1 MDQLANSFTDLETSD
16 HQTVETHNNQ
26 SAFQILYPDEQTI
39 PFIFASPHSGRRYST
54 AFIEASRLTPVML
67 RRSEDSFIDELFSK
81 APNYGA
87 PLLKA
92 TFPRAY
98 VDPNREPFELDPT
111 MFEDQLPDYVNTDS
125 VKISAGLGTVAR
137 VVINGENIYRKK
149 LKFSEIKRRVES
161 FYFPYH
167 QALQRLIENTRIKF
181 GFCILIDCHSMPS
194 IGGPMDDDTGNNRV
208 DIVLGNN
215 HDASCAPQLLS
226 YTSASLK
233 RQGLSICRNKPYSGG
248 YTTCHYGKPDKGV
261 HALQIEINR
270 SLYMN
275 ETNIEKHGGF
285 LELSDKVTRF
295 IFDLSKFNLN

>member
-16 HQTVETHNNQ
+16 HQTVEPDNNQ

-194 IGGPMDDDTGNNRV
+194 IGGPMDDATGNNRV

-215 HDASCAPQLLS
+215 HDASCAPHLLS

>member
-16 HQTVETHNNQ
+16 HQTVETDNNQ

-194 IGGPMDDDTGNNRV
+194 IGGPMDDDMDNNRV

-261 HALQIEINR
+261 HALQIEVNR
-270 SLYMN
+270 SLYMD

>member
-16 HQTVETHNNQ
+16 HQTVENDNNQ

-54 AFIEASRLTPVML
+54 EFIEASRLTPVML

-167 QALQRLIENTRIKF
+167 QALQRLIENTHIKF

>member
-16 HQTVETHNNQ
+16 RQTVETDNNQ

-167 QALQRLIENTRIKF
+167 QALQRLIKNTRIKF

-194 IGGPMDDDTGNNRV
+194 IGDPMDDDTGNNRV

-215 HDASCAPQLLS
+215 HDVSCAPHLLS

>member
-1 MDQLANSFTDLETSD
+1 
-16 HQTVETHNNQ
+16 
-26 SAFQILYPDEQTI
+26 
-39 PFIFASPHSGRRYST
+39 
-54 AFIEASRLTPVML
+54 ML

-194 IGGPMDDDTGNNRV
+194 IDGPMDDDTGNNRV

-215 HDASCAPQLLS
+215 YVASCAPQLLS

-295 IFDLSKFNLN
+295 IFDLSKFNLNQLTFFKKTFGMYFAYSIRRYQPTRSRDGKGVCEIFWNFTPACIRVYIHPVGGFSEKKCGFS

>member
-1 MDQLANSFTDLETSD
+1 
-16 HQTVETHNNQ
+16 
-26 SAFQILYPDEQTI
+26 
-39 PFIFASPHSGRRYST
+39 
-54 AFIEASRLTPVML
+54 
-67 RRSEDSFIDELFSK
+67 
-81 APNYGA
+81 
-87 PLLKA
+87 
-92 TFPRAY
+92 
-98 VDPNREPFELDPT
+98 
-111 MFEDQLPDYVNTDS
+111 
-125 VKISAGLGTVAR
+125 
-137 VVINGENIYRKK
+137 
-149 LKFSEIKRRVES
+149 
-161 FYFPYH
+161 
-167 QALQRLIENTRIKF
+167 
-181 GFCILIDCHSMPS
+181 MPS

-215 HDASCAPQLLS
+215 HDTSCAPHLLS

-248 YTTCHYGKPDKGV
+248 YTTCHYGKPDKDV

>member
-1 MDQLANSFTDLETSD
+1 LDQLANSFTDLETLD
-16 HQTVETHNNQ
+16 HQTVETLNNQ
-26 SAFQILYPDEQTI
+26 SAYQILYPDEQTI
-39 PFIFASPHSGRRYST
+39 PFIFASPHSGRRYPT

-125 VKISAGLGTVAR
+125 IKISAGLGTVAR

-149 LKFSEIKRRVES
+149 LKFSEIRRRVES

-194 IGGPMDDDTGNNRV
+194 IGGPMDDDSGNNRV

-215 HDASCAPQLLS
+215 HDASCTPHLLS

-261 HALQIEINR
+261 HALQIEVNR

-275 ETNIEKHGGF
+275 ETDIEKHGGF
-285 LELSDKVTRF
+285 FELSDKVTRF
-295 IFDLSKFNLN
+295 MFDLSKFNLN

>member
-16 HQTVETHNNQ
+16 HQTVETDNNQ

-167 QALQRLIENTRIKF
+167 HALQRLIENTRIKF

-194 IGGPMDDDTGNNRV
+194 TGGPMDDDTGNNRV

-285 LELSDKVTRF
+285 FELSDKVTRF

>member
-39 PFIFASPHSGRRYST
+39 PFVFASPHSGRRYST

-194 IGGPMDDDTGNNRV
+194 IGGLMDDDSANNRV

-215 HDASCAPQLLS
+215 HDASCTPHLLS
-226 YTSASLK
+226 YTNASLK

-248 YTTCHYGKPDKGV
+248 YTTCHYGKPDNGV

>member
-26 SAFQILYPDEQTI
+26 STFQILYPDEQTI
-39 PFIFASPHSGRRYST
+39 PFIFASPHSGRLYPT
-54 AFIEASRLTPVML
+54 AFIEASRLTPVTL
-67 RRSEDSFIDELFSK
+67 RRSEDSFVDELFAK

-92 TFPRAY
+92 RFPRAY
-98 VDPNREPFELDPT
+98 IDPNREPFELDPT
-111 MFEDQLPDYVNTDS
+111 MFEDQLPDYVNTNS
-125 VKISAGLGTVAR
+125 VKVSAGLGTVAR
-137 VVINGENIYRKK
+137 VVTNGENIYRKK
-149 LKFSEIKRRVES
+149 LKFSEIKRRIENY
-161 FYFPYH
+161 YFPYH

-270 SLYMN
+270 TLYMN
-275 ETNIEKHGGF
+275 EINIEKHGGF
-285 LELSDKVTRF
+285 SELSDKVTRF
-295 IFDLSKFNLN
+295 IFDLSKFNLD